1 MSEGETET
9 TMTNHELLNKARI
22 PLIAQVLIDGELVKQ
37 YNRSYSLHYYNN
49 PITDHTGNILYVS
62 TEELAELVSATKI
75 GGDYYPKQWVYG
87 FFWKISEDADFSKI
101 GIAEILNYQLT
112 DGSTIPYPRHMPIG
126 QHLCLHPTYG
136 YTTVEEMNLIRQS
149 ERPNAA
155 DSSLHL
161 SSLGTTA
168 NNTAVVSQN
177 HIKVFAQS
185 GEKPIRMTEVTLE
198 TIEQLASFYRRLP
211 HGHEMPALSTT
222 MHDVKDDVNGI
233 FDIVDTTIV
242 PELVKIEWENNK
254 WLTWTPEKITDILKR
269 CIQSLTSTS
278 NVTAIINSLKGHKLT
293 STSSNWSQHTTF
305 VNYKKSVLKVLRDN
319 SVMEEDSEQIKPAT
333 LTAREH
339 ALLANSMFDN
349 LPTGNEMERAFKDVV
364 KVGSTNSDGKF
375 GTIDNFLGK
384 MTEVF
389 RERLQLAAGMRKYA
403 LVGLTGEKRGN
414 ENNNGNDTKRGR
426 QPI

>member
-1 MSEGETET
+1 
-9 TMTNHELLNKARI
+9 
-22 PLIAQVLIDGELVKQ
+22 
-37 YNRSYSLHYYNN
+37 
-49 PITDHTGNILYVS
+49 
-62 TEELAELVSATKI
+62 
-75 GGDYYPKQWVYG
+75 
-87 FFWKISEDADFSKI
+87 
-101 GIAEILNYQLT
+101 
-112 DGSTIPYPRHMPIG
+112 
-126 QHLCLHPTYG
+126 
-136 YTTVEEMNLIRQS
+136 
-149 ERPNAA
+149 
-155 DSSLHL
+155 
-161 SSLGTTA
+161 
-168 NNTAVVSQN
+168 
-177 HIKVFAQS
+177 
-185 GEKPIRMTEVTLE
+185 
-198 TIEQLASFYRRLP
+198 
-211 HGHEMPALSTT
+211 

-278 NVTAIINSLKGHKLT
+278 NVTAITNSLKSHKLT

-403 LVGLTGEKRGN
+403 LVGLQERSEGMRTVMVMAKTN
-414 ENNNGNDTKRGR
+414 VDTNLRTTKSW
-426 QPI
+426 QIW